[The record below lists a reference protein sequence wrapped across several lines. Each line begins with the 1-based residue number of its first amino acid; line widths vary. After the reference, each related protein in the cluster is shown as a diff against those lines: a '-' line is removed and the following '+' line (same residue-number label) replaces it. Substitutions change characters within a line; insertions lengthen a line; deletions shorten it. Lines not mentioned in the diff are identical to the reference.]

1 MTGSPPHPEEVD
13 PFDLPEWLGTE
24 QVTWTSA
31 SGLRSG
37 HLVTGWLTC
46 TAAGSTEPDHPCDLL
61 AVDEAYPVPVV
72 DDDTRTRAH
81 QAWRNGQVLVV
92 RHPGGPQG
100 RLTLAIPGRDMT
112 AGRVLDAA
120 ARLSKAVGASA
131 DDWSVLL
138 RIGEERA
145 ASRRGR

>member
-1 MTGSPPHPEEVD
+1 MSGAPPHLGEVD
-13 PFDLPEWLGTE
+13 PFDLPEWLGTGE
-24 QVTWTSA
+24 VTWTSE

-37 HLVTGWLTC
+37 HLVSGLLYG
-46 TAAGSTEPDHPCDLL
+46 AGHPDLACDLL
-61 AVDEAYPVPVV
+61 AVDEAFPVPVV
-72 DDDTRTRAH
+72 DDATRTRAH
-81 QAWRNGQVLVV
+81 QAWRHGQVLCV
-92 RHPGGPQG
+92 RPTAPDEPEG

-112 AGRVLDAA
+112 AGRVLDAV

>member
-1 MTGSPPHPEEVD
+1 MTAPGPAHPDEID
-13 PFDLPEWLGTE
+13 PFDLPEWLGTGE
-24 QVTWTSA
+24 VTWTSE

-37 HLVTGWLTC
+37 HLVTGLLYG
-46 TAAGSTEPDHPCDLL
+46 AGHPDLACDLL
-61 AVDEAYPVPVV
+61 AVDEAFPVPVV
-72 DDDTRTRAH
+72 DDTTRTRAH
-81 QAWRNGQVLVV
+81 QAWRHGQVLCV
-92 RHPGGPQG
+92 RHGAPGDPEG

-112 AGRVLDAA
+112 AGRVLDAV

>member
-1 MTGSPPHPEEVD
+1 MIAPVPAHLDEVD
-13 PFDLPEWLGTE
+13 PFDLPEWLGTGE
-24 QVTWTSA
+24 VTWTSE

-37 HLVTGWLTC
+37 HLVSGLLY
-46 TAAGSTEPDHPCDLL
+46 AAGQPDLACDLL
-61 AVDEAYPVPVV
+61 AVDEAFPVPVV
-72 DDDTRTRAH
+72 DDATRTRAH
-81 QAWRNGQVLVV
+81 QAWRHGQVLCVQ
-92 RHPGGPQG
+92 HPHPSDPAG

-112 AGRVLDAA
+112 AGRVLDAV

-145 ASRRGR
+145 ATRRGR

>member
-1 MTGSPPHPEEVD
+1 
-13 PFDLPEWLGTE
+13 
-24 QVTWTSA
+24 VTWTSE

-37 HLVTGWLTC
+37 HLVTGLLYG
-46 TAAGSTEPDHPCDLL
+46 AGHPDLACDLL

-72 DDDTRTRAH
+72 DDATRTRAH
-81 QAWRNGQVLVV
+81 QAWRHGQVLCV
-92 RHPGGPQG
+92 RQEGPEG

-112 AGRVLDAA
+112 AGRVLDAV